1 MKYGNCLVCGL
12 VLFFSE
18 MKNSPQFLFRY
29 RPQSKVPHF
38 MVRSNSGLH
47 HFKLV
52 RDILPKPFNYLVFK
66 GEFQTLD
73 FDKEE
78 LFYKS

>member
-1 MKYGNCLVCGL
+1 MRYGNCLICGL
-12 VLFFSE
+12 VLLVVE
-18 MKNSPQFLFRY
+18 IKNNPKFLFRY

-52 RDILPKPFNYLVFK
+52 MDILPKPFNYLVFR

>member
-1 MKYGNCLVCGL
+1 
-12 VLFFSE
+12 
-18 MKNSPQFLFRY
+18 
-29 RPQSKVPHF
+29 

-52 RDILPKPFNYLVFK
+52 QDILPKPFNYLVFR